1 MQSGTDV
8 LFVIEARE
16 HHQRWRVHEQPVG
29 GLWVR
34 WEQPFMS
41 HETAIRAIEDVRD
54 KFQAMHWSKRGEGLW
69 LGLRGMVTDEA
80 RPDQLVDRAK
90 LEALLARREGGS

>member
-41 HETAIRAIEDVRD
+41 HETAIRAIEMVRD
-54 KFQAMHWSKRGEGLW
+54 QTQPMHWEKRGEGLY
-69 LGLRGMVTDEA
+69 LGVRELTGEA

-90 LEALLARREGGS
+90 LEALLARPREGS